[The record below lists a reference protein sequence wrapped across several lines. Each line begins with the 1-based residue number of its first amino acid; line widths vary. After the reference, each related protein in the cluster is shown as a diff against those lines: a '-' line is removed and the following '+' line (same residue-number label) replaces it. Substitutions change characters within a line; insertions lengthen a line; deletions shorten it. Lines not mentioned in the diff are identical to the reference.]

1 VASIY
6 AYSLIVIQID
16 VDCIIIFAELHMCV
30 YIYSS
35 SEKWVGKV
43 IACIDLNAFYPS
55 CEELRDPSLKG
66 KAHAVIMTDEKI
78 GGINKG
84 AVSSC
89 SYEARRFGVRSAMSL
104 SKAKSLCPDLILHPV
119 DIPYYREISDQV
131 MNAIQVYADTLE
143 QASIDEAF
151 LDCTT
156 KIQNESPE
164 TYAEKIKKII
174 RDKCGGLSCSI
185 GVTSTKSAAKIA
197 SDYEKPDGL
206 TVVYPSELKKFLDP
220 LDVGT
225 VAGIGPKTQNALKE
239 MEIHTLG
246 QLAKADVQK
255 LKELFGKNGYWMW
268 KVANGTDD
276 EIVAPRTDNVSLS
289 TENTLAV
296 YTRDKEKIH
305 LHLNEL
311 VKDIHERLRE
321 QGYVFRTVGIK
332 LVRTN
337 FSVETR
343 VTTFEEF
350 RNDSQS
356 VSSAIGGLLDRFEL
370 SENKPPVRKVG
381 LLVTHLAREEIVR
394 KEKNAQRSLLDYY

>member
-1 VASIY
+1 
-6 AYSLIVIQID
+6 
-16 VDCIIIFAELHMCV
+16 MCV
-30 YIYSS
+30 YLLKSN
-35 SEKWVGKV
+35 EKWIGRV

-66 KAHAVIMTDEKI
+66 KAHAVIMTDEKMGDI
-78 GGINKG
+78 MKG

-89 SYEARRFGVRSAMSL
+89 SYEARRYGVSSAMSL

-119 DIPYYREISDQV
+119 DIPYYRGISEQV
-131 MNAIQVYADTLE
+131 MNAVQGYADTLE

-156 KIQNESPE
+156 RILSESPE
-164 TYAEKIKKII
+164 TYAAKIKKTI

-197 SDYEKPDGL
+197 SDFEKPDGL
-206 TVVYPSELKKFLDP
+206 TVVYPTELKKFLEP

-225 VAGIGPKTQNALKE
+225 VAGIGPKTQRALKE
-239 MEIHTLG
+239 MSIDTLG

-255 LKELFGKNGYWMW
+255 LKEQFGKNGYWMW

-276 EIVAPRTDNVSLS
+276 EMVAPRADNVSLS
-289 TENTLAV
+289 TENTLDV

-305 LHLNEL
+305 GVLDEL
-311 VKDIHERLRE
+311 VDDLFQRVRE
-321 QGYVFRTVGIK
+321 NGYLFRTVGIK

-343 VTTFEEF
+343 VTTFGEF
-350 RNDSQS
+350 RNDSESISS
-356 VSSAIGGLLDRFEL
+356 VLGRLLDKFEI

-381 LLVTHLAREEIVR
+381 LIVTHLVRQEIIQ
-394 KEKNAQRSLLDYY
+394 KEKNAQRSLLDYYR

>member
-1 VASIY
+1 
-6 AYSLIVIQID
+6 
-16 VDCIIIFAELHMCV
+16 MCV
-30 YIYSS
+30 YIFKSN
-35 SEKWVGKV
+35 EKWMGKV

-66 KAHAVIMTDEKI
+66 KAHAVIMTDEKMGDI
-78 GGINKG
+78 MKG

-89 SYEARRFGVRSAMSL
+89 SYEARRYGVSSAMSL

-119 DIPYYREISDQV
+119 DIPYYRGISEQV
-131 MNAIQVYADTLE
+131 MNAIQGYADTLE

-151 LDCTT
+151 LDCTSR
-156 KIQNESPE
+156 IPRESPE
-164 TYAEKIKKII
+164 AYAAKIKNTIKE
-174 RDKCGGLSCSI
+174 KSGGLSCSI
-185 GVTSTKSAAKIA
+185 GVASTKSAAKIA
-197 SDYEKPDGL
+197 SDFEKPDGL
-206 TVVYPSELKKFLDP
+206 TVVYPAELKKFLEP

-225 VAGIGPKTQNALKE
+225 VAGIGPKTQKALKE
-239 MEIHTLG
+239 EIGIDTLG

-255 LKELFGKNGYWMW
+255 LKERFGKNGYWMW

-289 TENTLAV
+289 TENTLAT

-305 LHLNEL
+305 AHLDEL
-311 VKDIHERLRE
+311 IGDIYQRLRE
-321 QGYVFRTVGIK
+321 HGYLFRTVGIK

-350 RNDSQS
+350 RNDSES
-356 VSSAIGGLLDRFEL
+356 ISSAIGWLLDKFEL
-370 SENKPPVRKVG
+370 SENRPPVRKLG
-381 LLVTHLAREEIVR
+381 LLVTHLIREEIVQ
-394 KEKNAQRSLLDYY
+394 KKKNAQRSLLDYYQ

>member
-1 VASIY
+1 
-6 AYSLIVIQID
+6 
-16 VDCIIIFAELHMCV
+16 MCV
-30 YIYSS
+30 YIFKSN
-35 SEKWVGKV
+35 EKWMGKV

-66 KAHAVIMTDEKI
+66 KAHAVIMTDEKMGDI
-78 GGINKG
+78 MKG

-89 SYEARRFGVRSAMSL
+89 SYEARRYGVRSAMSL
-104 SKAKSLCPDLILHPV
+104 SKAKSLCPDLILRPV

-131 MNAIQVYADTLE
+131 MNAIQGYADTLE

-156 KIQNESPE
+156 RIQSESPE
-164 TYAEKIKKII
+164 IFATKIKKTI
-174 RDKCGGLSCSI
+174 RDKSGGLSCSI

-197 SDYEKPDGL
+197 SDFEKPDGL
-206 TVVYPSELKKFLDP
+206 TVVYPTELKKFLEP

-225 VAGIGPKTQNALKE
+225 VAGIGPKTQKALKE
-239 MEIHTLG
+239 IGIDTLG

-289 TENTLAV
+289 TENTLAI

-305 LHLNEL
+305 SHLDEL
-311 VKDIHERLRE
+311 VEDIYERLRE
-321 QGYVFRTVGIK
+321 HGYLFRTVGIK

-356 VSSAIGGLLDRFEL
+356 ISSAIGGLLDKFEL

-381 LLVTHLAREEIVR
+381 LLVTHLAREEIVQR
-394 KEKNAQRSLLDYY
+394 EKNAQRTLLDYYQ

>member
-1 VASIY
+1 
-6 AYSLIVIQID
+6 
-16 VDCIIIFAELHMCV
+16 MCV
-30 YIYSS
+30 YIFKSN
-35 SEKWVGKV
+35 EKWMGKV

-55 CEELRDPSLKG
+55 CEELRDSSLKG
-66 KAHAVIMTDEKI
+66 KAHAVIMTDEKMGDI
-78 GGINKG
+78 MKG

-89 SYEARRFGVRSAMSL
+89 SYEARRYGISSAMSL
-104 SKAKSLCPDLILHPV
+104 SKAKSLCPDLILHSV

-131 MNAIQVYADTLE
+131 MNAIRGYADTLE

-156 KIQNESPE
+156 RIQSESPE
-164 TYAEKIKKII
+164 TYAAKIKKTI

-197 SDYEKPDGL
+197 SDFEKPDGL
-206 TVVYPSELKKFLDP
+206 TVVYPTELKKFLEP

-225 VAGIGPKTQNALKE
+225 VAGIGPKTQRALKE
-239 MEIHTLG
+239 IGIDTLG

-268 KVANGTDD
+268 NVANGTDD
-276 EIVAPRTDNVSLS
+276 ETVAPRTDNVSFS
-289 TENTLAV
+289 TENTLAI

-305 LHLNEL
+305 SHLYEL
-311 VKDIHERLRE
+311 VEDIHQRLRE
-321 QGYVFRTVGIK
+321 HGYLFRTVGIK

-343 VTTFEEF
+343 VTTFEGF

-356 VSSAIGGLLDRFEL
+356 ISSAIGRLLDKFEL

-381 LLVTHLAREEIVR
+381 LLVTHLAREEIVQ
-394 KEKNAQRSLLDYY
+394 KKKNAQRSLLDYYQ

>member
-1 VASIY
+1 
-6 AYSLIVIQID
+6 
-16 VDCIIIFAELHMCV
+16 MCV
-30 YIYSS
+30 YIFKSN
-35 SEKWVGKV
+35 EKWMDKV

-66 KAHAVIMTDEKI
+66 KAHAVIMTDEKMGDI
-78 GGINKG
+78 MKG

-89 SYEARRFGVRSAMSL
+89 SYEARRYGVKSAMSL
-104 SKAKSLCPDLILHPV
+104 SKAKSLYPDLILRPV

-131 MNAIQVYADTLE
+131 MNAIQGYADTLE

-156 KIQNESPE
+156 RIQSESPE
-164 TYAEKIKKII
+164 IYATKIKKTI
-174 RDKCGGLSCSI
+174 RDKSGGLSCSI

-197 SDYEKPDGL
+197 SDFEKPDGL
-206 TVVYPSELKKFLDP
+206 TVVYPTELKKFLEP

-225 VAGIGPKTQNALKE
+225 VAGIGPKTQKALKE
-239 MEIHTLG
+239 IGIDTLG

-289 TENTLAV
+289 TENTLAI

-305 LHLNEL
+305 SHLDDL
-311 VKDIHERLRE
+311 VEDIYERLRE
-321 QGYVFRTVGIK
+321 HGYLFRTLGIK

-343 VTTFEEF
+343 VTTFEGF

-356 VSSAIGGLLDRFEL
+356 ISSAIGGLLDKFEL

-381 LLVTHLAREEIVR
+381 LLVTHLAREEIVQR
-394 KEKNAQRSLLDYY
+394 EKNAQRSLLDYYQ

>member
-1 VASIY
+1 
-6 AYSLIVIQID
+6 
-16 VDCIIIFAELHMCV
+16 MCV
-30 YIYSS
+30 YLLKSN
-35 SEKWVGKV
+35 EKWIGRV

-66 KAHAVIMTDEKI
+66 KAHAVIMTDEKMGDI
-78 GGINKG
+78 MKG

-89 SYEARRFGVRSAMSL
+89 SYEARRYGVSSAMSL
-104 SKAKSLCPDLILHPV
+104 SKAKSLCPDLILRPV
-119 DIPYYREISDQV
+119 DIPYYRGISEQV
-131 MNAIQVYADTLE
+131 MNAVQGYADTLE

-156 KIQNESPE
+156 RILRESPE
-164 TYAEKIKKII
+164 TYAAKIKKTIK
-174 RDKCGGLSCSI
+174 DKCGGLSCSI

-197 SDYEKPDGL
+197 SDFEKPDGL
-206 TVVYPSELKKFLDP
+206 TVVYPTELKKFLEP

-225 VAGIGPKTQNALKE
+225 VAGIGPKTQRALKE
-239 MEIHTLG
+239 MSIDTLG

-255 LKELFGKNGYWMW
+255 LKEQFGKNGYWMW

-276 EIVAPRTDNVSLS
+276 EMVAPRADNVSLS
-289 TENTLAV
+289 TENTLGV

-305 LHLNEL
+305 GVLDEL
-311 VKDIHERLRE
+311 VDDLFQRVRE
-321 QGYVFRTVGIK
+321 NGYLFRTVGIK

-343 VTTFEEF
+343 VTTFGEF
-350 RNDSQS
+350 RNDSESISS
-356 VSSAIGGLLDRFEL
+356 VLGRLLDKFEI

-381 LLVTHLAREEIVR
+381 LIVTHLVRQEIIQR
-394 KEKNAQRSLLDYY
+394 EKNAQRSLLDYYH

>member
-1 VASIY
+1 
-6 AYSLIVIQID
+6 
-16 VDCIIIFAELHMCV
+16 MCV
-30 YIYSS
+30 CIFKSN
-35 SEKWVGKV
+35 EKWMGKV

-55 CEELRDPSLKG
+55 CEELRDSSLKG
-66 KAHAVIMTDEKI
+66 KAHAVIMTDEKMGDI
-78 GGINKG
+78 MKG

-89 SYEARRFGVRSAMSL
+89 SYEARRYGISSAMSL

-131 MNAIQVYADTLE
+131 MNAIQGYADTLE

-156 KIQNESPE
+156 RIQSESPE
-164 TYAEKIKKII
+164 TYAAKIKKTI

-197 SDYEKPDGL
+197 SDFEKPDGL
-206 TVVYPSELKKFLDP
+206 TVVYPTELKKFLEP

-225 VAGIGPKTQNALKE
+225 VAGIGPKTQRALKE
-239 MEIHTLG
+239 IGIDTLG

-276 EIVAPRTDNVSLS
+276 ETVAPRTDNVSFS
-289 TENTLAV
+289 TENTLAI

-305 LHLNEL
+305 SHLYEL
-311 VKDIHERLRE
+311 VEDIHQRLRE
-321 QGYVFRTVGIK
+321 HGYLFRTVGIK

-343 VTTFEEF
+343 VTTFEGF

-356 VSSAIGGLLDRFEL
+356 ISSAIGRLLDKFEL

-381 LLVTHLAREEIVR
+381 LLVTHLAREEIVQ
-394 KEKNAQRSLLDYY
+394 KKKNAQRSLLDYYQ

>member
-1 VASIY
+1 
-6 AYSLIVIQID
+6 
-16 VDCIIIFAELHMCV
+16 MCV
-30 YIYSS
+30 YLLKSNK
-35 SEKWVGKV
+35 KWIGRV

-66 KAHAVIMTDEKI
+66 KAHAVIMTDEKMGDI
-78 GGINKG
+78 VKG

-89 SYEARRFGVRSAMSL
+89 SYEARRYGVSSAMSL
-104 SKAKSLCPDLILHPV
+104 SKAKSLCPDLILRPV
-119 DIPYYREISDQV
+119 DIPYYRGISEQV
-131 MNAIQVYADTLE
+131 MNAVQGYADTLE

-156 KIQNESPE
+156 RILSESPE
-164 TYAEKIKKII
+164 TYAAKIKKTI

-197 SDYEKPDGL
+197 SDFEKPDGL
-206 TVVYPSELKKFLDP
+206 TIVYPTELKKFLEP

-225 VAGIGPKTQNALKE
+225 VAGIGPKTQRALKE
-239 MEIHTLG
+239 MSIDTLG

-255 LKELFGKNGYWMW
+255 LKEQFGKNGYWMW

-276 EIVAPRTDNVSLS
+276 EVVAPRTDNVSLS
-289 TENTLAV
+289 TENTLAT

-305 LHLNEL
+305 AHLDEL
-311 VKDIHERLRE
+311 IGDIYQRLRE
-321 QGYVFRTVGIK
+321 HGYLFRTVGIK

-343 VTTFEEF
+343 VTTFDEF
-350 RNDSQS
+350 RNDTESI
-356 VSSAIGGLLDRFEL
+356 SSAIGWLLDKFEL
-370 SENKPPVRKVG
+370 SENRPPVRKLG
-381 LLVTHLAREEIVR
+381 LLVTHLIREEIVQ
-394 KEKNAQRSLLDYY
+394 KKKDAQRSLLDYYQ